1 MVAVRSLREIF
12 GELAGAGEHTGAD
25 PAALLARS
33 GHPDLPEEL
42 VAQAVSGFA
51 ETARPEIAEHLSA
64 YVMAHSPIPGPGGE
78 AFVSWVDLLATAPTD
93 DFGLDFGAG
102 ADHADHADHEAV
114 TATDHDVSDA
124 EDWAPAE
131 LDDFGVHAPIWL
143 EAPETDDADADT
155 DVDADPEDLFD

>member
-102 ADHADHADHEAV
+102 ADHAEHEAV
-114 TATDHDVSDA
+114 TATDHDVFDA

-131 LDDFGVHAPIWL
+131 LEDWAPAAGEHVGL
-143 EAPETDDADADT
+143 EAPETDDDDA
-155 DVDADPEDLFD
+155 DADPEDLFD